1 MMIVQGLLVGLVYYV
16 CDLLSLAW
24 CANPMVNRPIV
35 LGPLVGLV
43 LGDLQQGILI
53 GASVELVFLGVASI
67 GATMPAN
74 AALGGTI
81 ATSFV
86 ILTGADMEVAL
97 ALAVPIG
104 MLGVFTNELRKL
116 ITANFLPMF
125 DRFIEEGNVK
135 AYDRSILWVS
145 ALVQSFQAI
154 LVFLCI
160 AFGTQSIDVMLAA
173 IPAPIIDGIKVAG
186 GMLPALGLGILT
198 IMLLGRKGAFLY
210 YLLGFAL
217 VVFFNVSTTA
227 VALIAFI
234 LAGIELYR
242 ELDFQTMLK
251 RTQPAAAATEE
262 KEEEFFL

>member
-1 MMIVQGLLVGLVYYV
+1 
-16 CDLLSLAW
+16 
-24 CANPMVNRPIV
+24 
-35 LGPLVGLV
+35 
-43 LGDLQQGILI
+43 
-53 GASVELVFLGVASI
+53 
-67 GATMPAN
+67 
-74 AALGGTI
+74 
-81 ATSFV
+81 
-86 ILTGADMEVAL
+86 
-97 ALAVPIG
+97 
-104 MLGVFTNELRKL
+104 
-116 ITANFLPMF
+116 
-125 DRFIEEGNVK
+125 
-135 AYDRSILWVS
+135 
-145 ALVQSFQAI
+145 
-154 LVFLCI
+154 
-160 AFGTQSIDVMLAA
+160 MLAA

-186 GMLPALGLGILT
+186 GMLPALGILT

>member
-1 MMIVQGLLVGLVYYV
+1 M
-16 CDLLSLAW
+16 S
-24 CANPMVNRPIV
+24 
-35 LGPLVGLV
+35 LV

-81 ATSFV
+81 ATAFV

-125 DRFIEEGNVK
+125 DRFIEQGNIK

-154 LVFLCI
+154 LVFLCV

-173 IPAPIIDGIKVAG
+173 IPTAIIDGIKVAG

-198 IMLLGRKGAFLY
+198 IMLLGKKGAFLY
-210 YLLGFAL
+210 YLLGF
-217 VVFFNVSTTA
+217 VPVIFFNVSTTA

-242 ELDFQTMLK
+242 ELDFQALVKLK
-251 RTQPAAAATEE
+251 QPAADPAE

>member
-1 MMIVQGLLVGLVYYV
+1 M
-16 CDLLSLAW
+16 
-24 CANPMVNRPIV
+24 
-35 LGPLVGLV
+35 
-43 LGDLQQGILI
+43 
-53 GASVELVFLGVASI
+53 
-67 GATMPAN
+67 
-74 AALGGTI
+74 
-81 ATSFV
+81 
-86 ILTGADMEVAL
+86 
-97 ALAVPIG
+97 
-104 MLGVFTNELRKL
+104 
-116 ITANFLPMF
+116 
-125 DRFIEEGNVK
+125 K

>member
-1 MMIVQGLLVGLVYYV
+1 
-16 CDLLSLAW
+16 
-24 CANPMVNRPIV
+24 
-35 LGPLVGLV
+35 
-43 LGDLQQGILI
+43 
-53 GASVELVFLGVASI
+53 
-67 GATMPAN
+67 MPAN

-81 ATSFV
+81 ATAFV

>member
-1 MMIVQGLLVGLVYYV
+1 MMIVQGLLVALVFYV

-24 CANPMVNRPIV
+24 CANPMLDRPIV

-43 LGDLQQGILI
+43 LGDLRQGILL
-53 GASVELVFLGVASI
+53 GASIELIFLGVASI
-67 GATMPAN
+67 GPSMPAN
-74 AALGGTI
+74 AGLGGTI
-81 ATSFV
+81 ATAFV

-104 MLGVFTNELRKL
+104 LLGVFTFELQKL
-116 ITANFLPMF
+116 ITASFLPMF
-125 DRFIEEGNVK
+125 DRFAATGNSK
-135 AYDRSILWVS
+135 AYDRAILWVS
-145 ALVQSFQAI
+145 ALVYCFQAS

-160 AFGTQSIDVMLAA
+160 AFGTHSIDVILAS

-186 GMLPALGLGILT
+186 GMLPAVGLGILT

-210 YLLGFAL
+210 YLLGFVL

-242 ELDFQTMLK
+242 ELDFQALLK
-251 RTQPAAAATEE
+251 RTKPVAVAEE